1 MKLNLVHK
9 NLECKKEPEMCYNL
23 KLMLL
28 LYIHNFTLLNG
39 QIHLSLT
46 DGLSIRCVI
55 PI

>member
-9 NLECKKEPEMCYNL
+9 NLECKKEREMCYNL

-28 LYIHNFTLLNG
+28 LYIHNVALLNG